1 LPLFFYA
8 RFAILGFMSIDTI
21 EQRLKGKL
29 SMAPSINA
37 TVKLDF
43 GDEGILFIDATQTPP
58 VITRE
63 DKEADVTFICAST
76 LLEKIMDG
84 TQDPTMAYM
93 MGKLKIKGSMGLAMK
108 LNAVLED

>member
-1 LPLFFYA
+1 
-8 RFAILGFMSIDTI
+8 MSIDTI
-21 EQRLKGKL
+21 EQRLKSKL
-29 SMAPSINA
+29 GMAPSINA

-43 GDEGILFIDATQTPP
+43 DAEGALYIDATQTPP
-58 VITRE
+58 QITRE
-63 DKEADVTFICAST
+63 DKDADVTFKCTSI

-108 LNAVLED
+108 LNGILED